1 MTPAYQHETTPIWL
15 NQFHNDFKY
24 FIDKM
29 QLHAFV
35 NSDYDVLDISK
46 RQTEVIERI
55 CSRQEI
61 SASLVNYMGNML
73 YLNHQGKFK

>member
-1 MTPAYQHETTPIWL
+1 
-15 NQFHNDFKY
+15 
-24 FIDKM
+24 M

-61 SASLVNYMGNML
+61 SASLVNYMRNML